1 MNSLDVLDQFLH
13 SHLRIHIT
21 RTVKFDR
28 VILPWNR
35 RSYIHIEFT
44 VIEDYSDDNM
54 GTQIMDYISMGYDMA

>member
-35 RSYIHIEFT
+35 RSYIYIEFT
-44 VIEDYSDDNM
+44 FIEEYSDDNM
-54 GTQIMDYISMGYDMA
+54 GTQIMDYISM